1 MEWINY
7 AVSILSGLAIAIPL
21 VIKLVEYV
29 QKSVKEK
36 NWNKLLDL
44 IMRLMSEA
52 ETKFETGADK
62 KEWVLAMVKASADTQ
77 VLKDNT
83 KMTEEMF
90 VQNSRDRIIDFAT
103 KVSVET
109 NPVSREEFNRIF
121 KVHTRYEKFL
131 DEHEMTNG
139 EVDIAYRIIQ
149 EAYEH
154 HMKNHSFVE
163 DVRGYNN

>member
-44 IMRLMSEA
+44 VMRLMSEA

-62 KEWVLAMVKASADTQ
+62 KEWVLAMVKASADTINYDIDIDTIGNLIDSLCDMAN
-77 VLKDNT
+77 VVNAEP
-83 KMTEEMF
+83 TEE
-90 VQNSRDRIIDFAT
+90 
-103 KVSVET
+103 K
-109 NPVSREEFNRIF
+109 
-121 KVHTRYEKFL
+121 K
-131 DEHEMTNG
+131 
-139 EVDIAYRIIQ
+139 
-149 EAYEH
+149 
-154 HMKNHSFVE
+154 
-163 DVRGYNN
+163 